1 MTYLNLHKDKSRCW
15 WCGSTDLTG
24 EHKYKKTELELLYE
38 KVYGKNN
45 LVNHI
50 KYKTESNGKNIQS
63 SASDRVKFEK
73 NICKLCNNTR
83 SQKFDVAY
91 EKFIDYYYQNRI
103 QITESHVID
112 LEDVFGS
119 SWEEGYLNVKRYIG
133 KHVGC
138 KLAENGLLPSK
149 DLIGFLN
156 NENKNHDLKIL
167 FQLKLYSFGQFDDPI
182 DSIFLGPA
190 NLINNSIFKLKDLV
204 TSFSGWYSIAN
215 LTWNYLH
222 EIGISKGS
230 ANTKLINLQVV
241 DYTGLDGTSFQ
252 IEEETLMKSWSQM
265 LDKLEYH
272 PFNGEE
278 RDIEHY
284 LFLKNA
290 KIEH

>member
-1 MTYLNLHKDKSRCW
+1 MTYLNLHKDKSKCW

-24 EHKYKKTELELLYE
+24 EHKYKKTELEMLYG

-50 KYKTESNGKNIQS
+50 KYKTESNGKNIES

-73 NICKLCNNTR
+73 NICNNTR

-91 EKFIDYYYQNRI
+91 DKFIDYYYQNRI

-119 SWEEGYLNVKRYIG
+119 AWEEGYLNVKRYIG

-138 KLAENGLLPSK
+138 RLAENGLLPSK
-149 DLIGFLN
+149 NLIGFLN
-156 NENKNHDLKIL
+156 NENENHDLKIL
-167 FQLKLYSFGQFDDPI
+167 FQLKLYSFGQLHDSI

-190 NLINNSIFKLKDLV
+190 NPINNSIFKLKDLV

-241 DYTGLDGTSFQ
+241 DYTGLDGISFQ
-252 IEEETLMKSWSQM
+252 IEEDSLMKSWSQM

-278 RDIEHY
+278 RQRDIEHY
-284 LFLKNA
+284 RFLKNV